1 MIAQN
6 DYRNLSLWWDSLP
19 VDLAGP
25 AREPLP
31 GSTSADVVIVGAGYT
46 GLWTAYYLAVAD
58 PSLRIV
64 VLEAETAG
72 FGASGRNGGWAS
84 ALFPTSLSTVAA
96 SSSREAAIALQRAMF
111 DTVDE
116 VGRIAEAEGID
127 AHFRKGGTVVLARTP
142 VQLDRARAE
151 IEEHRSWGFG
161 PDDHAMLGADEARER
176 LDATDVLG
184 ATYSPHCAAIHPAR
198 LVRGL
203 ARAVERRGVTIHERT
218 RVTRIE
224 PGVVRT
230 EHGDVRAPKI
240 IRATEAW
247 TSQLPGSERDV
258 APVYS
263 LMLATEPLP
272 AAFWDQVGLRHGET
286 FSDHRHLIVYGQR
299 TADDRIAFGG
309 RGAPYHL
316 RSRIRPEFDRE
327 PEVFDGLWRVLRDLF
342 PSIDGHAVTHTWGGP
357 LGIPRDWYPS
367 VGLDPSTGLGWG
379 GGYVGDGVA
388 SSNLAGRT
396 LADLVR
402 GEASDR
408 TRLPWVN
415 RRSPR
420 WEPEPLRWLG
430 VNLGLRVMGSADG
443 AEARSGKPS
452 RRAEILAPFLGGH

>member
-1 MIAQN
+1 
-6 DYRNLSLWWDSLP
+6 
-19 VDLAGP
+19 
-25 AREPLP
+25 
-31 GSTSADVVIVGAGYT
+31 
-46 GLWTAYYLAVAD
+46 
-58 PSLRIV
+58 
-64 VLEAETAG
+64 
-72 FGASGRNGGWAS
+72 
-84 ALFPTSLSTVAA
+84 
-96 SSSREAAIALQRAMF
+96 
-111 DTVDE
+111 
-116 VGRIAEAEGID
+116 
-127 AHFRKGGTVVLARTP
+127 

-342 PSIDGHAVTHTWGGP
+342 PSIDGHAVTHTWG
-357 LGIPRDWYPS
+357 
-367 VGLDPSTGLGWG
+367 
-379 GGYVGDGVA
+379 
-388 SSNLAGRT
+388 
-396 LADLVR
+396 
-402 GEASDR
+402 
-408 TRLPWVN
+408 
-415 RRSPR
+415 
-420 WEPEPLRWLG
+420 
-430 VNLGLRVMGSADG
+430 
-443 AEARSGKPS
+443 ARSGSRATGTRRSGWIPRPAWAGAGATS
-452 RRAEILAPFLGGH
+452 ATVSPRATSPGARSPTSCAARRATARGCRGSTAARRGGSRSRCGGWASTWACA